1 MRTLNQVSIFA
12 PDGWRKRSWIED
24 GRGNVIFDMGLTEDF
39 PPQYGWTPEYMTKH
53 LRSIN
58 LITDDE
64 EVKYC
69 EGEYKRKI

>member
-12 PDGWRKRSWIED
+12 PDGYRKRSWIED

-39 PPQYGWTPEYMTKH
+39 HPEYMTKH
-53 LRSIN
+53 LRLIN

-69 EGEYKRKI
+69 EGEYKRKL